1 MQPTY
6 LLVVDDDPQFGA
18 VLKAN
23 LHRPGRMRVE
33 LATSGL
39 EALERI
45 HRAPV
50 DAVLTD
56 LTMPVM
62 NGIEL
67 VRQIREFD
75 PTLPVVIMSANHS
88 LERAAEGIQAGATDF
103 LPKPLNVDALQAIIE
118 RAVRDRPIREEARA
132 IQARTRAGLESIL
145 SGNHPLLEAVR
156 EFVRQ
161 VALSPLA
168 RVLITGESGTGK
180 SILARAIH
188 AESGSIG
195 RFVEINCAA
204 LPSHLL
210 ESELF
215 GHEKGAFTDARTM
228 KRGLIEAAE
237 RGTVLLDEIG
247 VLPLDLQAKLL
258 LYLES
263 REIRRV
269 GGVDP
274 IPVRTRVIAA
284 TNEDIRLRVE
294 EKTFREDL
302 FYRLDVTSVE
312 MPPLRR
318 MPEIIPEL
326 TDRFVEEIAEE
337 LGRPAPQLD
346 PACIPP
352 LRDYPWPG
360 NVRELRNAVERA
372 MIFHREGTLD
382 VRPGERA
389 PVSSR
394 HGLVLERGLR
404 LEEVERRYIMNALE
418 EESASFESVAASL
431 GISRKTLWEKRRRF
445 GLSE

>member
-1 MQPTY
+1 MQPIH

-33 LATSGL
+33 LATSGP

-50 DAVLTD
+50 DALLTD
-56 LTMPVM
+56 LTMPGM

-75 PTLPVVIMSANHS
+75 PTLPLVIMSANHS

-118 RAVRDRPIREEARA
+118 RAVRERPLREEARA
-132 IQARTRAGLESIL
+132 IRARAQAGLESIL
-145 SGNHPLLEAVR
+145 GGNHPLLEAVR

-161 VALSPLA
+161 VALSPMA

-180 SILARAIH
+180 SILARALH
-188 AESGSIG
+188 AESGSTG
-195 RFVEINCAA
+195 RFVEVNCAA
-204 LPSHLL
+204 LPPHLL

-215 GHEKGAFTDARTM
+215 GYEKGAFTDAKAM
-228 KRGLIEAAE
+228 KRGLFEAAE

-258 LYLES
+258 LFLES

-274 IPVRTRVIAA
+274 IPVRTRVVAA

-326 TDRFVEEIAEE
+326 TERFAEEIAEE
-337 LGRPAPQLD
+337 LGRPAPGLD
-346 PACIPP
+346 RACVAA
-352 LRDYPWPG
+352 LCDYAWPG
-360 NVRELRNAVERA
+360 NVRELRTAVERA
-372 MIFHREGTLD
+372 MIFHREGALH

-389 PVSSR
+389 PVHSR
-394 HGLVLERGLR
+394 DGVVLERGLP
-404 LEEVERRYIMNALE
+404 LEEVERRYIMDALE
-418 EESASFESVAASL
+418 AEGGALGSVAESL
-431 GISRKTLWEKRRRF
+431 GISRKTLWEKRRRY
-445 GLSE
+445 GLAE